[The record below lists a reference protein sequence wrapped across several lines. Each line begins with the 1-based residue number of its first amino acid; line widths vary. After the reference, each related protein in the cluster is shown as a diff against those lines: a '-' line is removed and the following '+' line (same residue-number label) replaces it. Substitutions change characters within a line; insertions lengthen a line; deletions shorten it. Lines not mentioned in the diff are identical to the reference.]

1 MRSNLERSNVG
12 FVSCGSCSTP
22 WQPDCAD
29 KPDCADN
36 GCVPIY
42 LDHAATSPLRPE
54 VLAAY
59 TAALPLVGN
68 PSSIHGQ
75 GQAARELLEQGRDRI
90 AASLGADGVEVVL
103 TGGGTEAV
111 NLGIKGLFWARQLG
125 GRAAGDAGVSRPR
138 ILVPTAEHHA
148 TIDSVEWL
156 ARYEGAVLDWIEVD
170 EFGRI
175 RLDALEAAL
184 AVGAHDVALITAIWA
199 NNEVG
204 TIQPV
209 AEIVAAAARHGVP
222 VHLDAIAAY
231 GSLPIDFHATGA
243 AALSVSA
250 HKIGGPVGV
259 GALVLARSAKVEPLL
274 HGGNQQRARS
284 GTQDAAGASAFG
296 VAAELASARLAEHAA
311 HLAELRD
318 RLVAGIRGT
327 AGRPGIPGATLRGDP
342 DPAGRLP
349 GNAHFTF
356 ADCEG
361 DSLLF
366 LLDVAG
372 FSVST
377 GSACQAGVPEASHV
391 LLAMGLREQDARGAL
406 RFTLGP
412 DTTAAEIDAL
422 LDALSG
428 VVEQARAAGLAER
441 VPTLGR

>member
-1 MRSNLERSNVG
+1 MTV
-12 FVSCGSCSTP
+12 
-22 WQPDCAD
+22 
-29 KPDCADN
+29 
-36 GCVPIY
+36 Y

-54 VLAAY
+54 VLEAY
-59 TAALPLVGN
+59 TAALGVVGN
-68 PSSIHGQ
+68 PSSIHGA
-75 GQAARELLEQGRDRI
+75 GQAARALLEDGREQI
-90 AASLGADGVEVVL
+90 AASLGADAVEVVL

-111 NLGIKGLFWARQLG
+111 NLGIKGLFWAR
-125 GRAAGDAGVSRPR
+125 VSTNRRR
-138 ILVPTAEHHA
+138 IIVPMAEHHA

-156 ARYEGAVLDWIEVD
+156 AAHEGAILDWIEVD
-170 EFGRI
+170 AVGRI

-184 AVGAHDVALITAIWA
+184 AVSTGSTGESDVALVTALWA

-204 TIQPV
+204 TLQPV
-209 AEIVAAAARHGVP
+209 AEIVAAAARYGVP

-231 GSLPIDFHATGA
+231 GSVPIDFHASGA

-259 GALVLARSAKVEPLL
+259 GALLVARSATVEPLL

-284 GTQDAAGASAFG
+284 GTQDAAGAAAFG
-296 VAAELASARLAEHAA
+296 VAAGLAHPSLAA
-311 HLAELRD
+311 LRD
-318 RLVAGIRGT
+318 RLVRGIQDSVE
-327 AGRPGIPGATLRGDP
+327 GAVLRGDP

-356 ADCEG
+356 EGCEG
-361 DSLLF
+361 DSLLY

-372 FSVST
+372 FAVST

-391 LLAMGLREQDARGAL
+391 LLAMGLSEADARGAL

-422 LDALSG
+422 LEALPG
-428 VVEQARAAGLAER
+428 VVAQARAAGLAARE
-441 VPTLGR
+441 PSLGR

>member
-1 MRSNLERSNVG
+1 M
-12 FVSCGSCSTP
+12 
-22 WQPDCAD
+22 DA
-29 KPDCADN
+29 
-36 GCVPIY
+36 VPIY

-68 PSSIHGQ
+68 PSSLHGQ
-75 GQAARELLEQGRDRI
+75 GQAARELLEQGRDRV
-90 AASLGADGVEVVL
+90 AASLGADTVEVVL

-111 NLGIKGLFWARQLG
+111 NLGIKGLFWSRKRAR
-125 GRAAGDAGVSRPR
+125 
-138 ILVPTAEHHA
+138 IIVPQAEHHA

-156 ARYEGAVLDWIEVD
+156 AAQEGAVLDWIEVD
-170 EFGRI
+170 ELGRI

-184 AVGAHDVALITAIWA
+184 AIGGDEVALVTALWA

-209 AEIVAAAARHGVP
+209 AEIVAAAARYGVP

-231 GSLPIDFHATGA
+231 GSLPIDFHGSGA

-259 GALVLARSAKVEPLL
+259 GALLLARSAAIEPLL
-274 HGGNQQRARS
+274 HGGNQQRGRS

-296 VAAELASARLAEHAA
+296 VAAELATRDLAQHAA
-311 HLAELRD
+311 QLAGLRD
-318 RLVAGIRGT
+318 RLMGGIRGI
-327 AGRPGIPGATLRGDP
+327 RGATLRGDL

-349 GNAHFTF
+349 GNVHATF
-356 ADCEG
+356 AGCEG

-391 LLAMGLREQDARGAL
+391 LLAMGVSEQDARGAL

-412 DTTAAEIDAL
+412 DTTVAEIDAL
-422 LDALSG
+422 LAALPG

-441 VPTLGR
+441 QPTLGR